1 MEDLRSPLD
10 DKMGTEWIEVTP
22 TRAEARCPVEGNT
35 QPFGL
40 WHGGGSCVMAEALAS
55 LAATAEVGPD
65 GSVTGVDINAT
76 HLRGAR
82 DGWIRGVA
90 TAIRIGGTLATY
102 DVALTQEGGDQIC
115 AARITVFLRR
125 PRKDE
130 TTNAS

>member
-1 MEDLRSPLD
+1 MDGLRSPLD

-40 WHGGGSCVMAEALAS
+40 WHGGASCVMAEALAS
-55 LAATAEVGPD
+55 LAATAEVGPN
-65 GSVTGVDINAT
+65 GAVTGVDINAT

-102 DVALTQEGGDQIC
+102 DVALSQEGGEQIC

-125 PRKDE
+125 PSRD
-130 TTNAS
+130 